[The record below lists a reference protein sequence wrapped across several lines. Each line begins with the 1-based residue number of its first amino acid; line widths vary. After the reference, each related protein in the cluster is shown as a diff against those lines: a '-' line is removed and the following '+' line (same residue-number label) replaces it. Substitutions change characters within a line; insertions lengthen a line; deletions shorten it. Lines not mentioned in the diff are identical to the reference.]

1 MVQNAPGRSFLK
13 VTGILCIIYGAF
25 LILSSVGS
33 IFTYTQLTSGNLP
46 DEVLAIYE
54 QMNITASAL
63 LFSIIFVAIGAVLFL
78 ISGIL
83 GVANSRKVEKAGI
96 CMIMGILM
104 IVYFVV
110 NFGYGAVTTGVTAT
124 SLISTVITMIVPALY
139 LWGSLKN
146 KEVSDGSIDE

>member
-46 DEVLAIYE
+46 DEVLSIYE
-54 QMNITASAL
+54 QMNITASSL
-63 LFSIIFVAIGAVLFL
+63 LFSIIFVAVGAVLFL
-78 ISGIL
+78 IAGIL
-83 GVANSRKVEKAGI
+83 GVANSRKIEKAGI

-104 IVYFVV
+104 IAYFVI
-110 NFGYGAVTTGVTAT
+110 NFGYGAVTTGVTAA
-124 SLISTVITMIVPALY
+124 SVISTIITLIVPALY
-139 LWGSLKN
+139 LWGTLKN
-146 KEVSDGSIDE
+146 KEAGDDSVAE